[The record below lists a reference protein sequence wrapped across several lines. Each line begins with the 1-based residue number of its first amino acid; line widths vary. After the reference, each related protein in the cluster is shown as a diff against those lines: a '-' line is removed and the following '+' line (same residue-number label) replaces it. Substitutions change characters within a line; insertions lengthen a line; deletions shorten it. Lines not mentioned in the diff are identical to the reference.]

1 MHFQDEVFD
10 VCVLVSLKRFEGEI
24 LLVRVH
30 FDDLLGHDLVFF
42 VLVFSHLGEVEMLR
56 LS

>member
-10 VCVLVSLKRFEGEI
+10 VCVLVSLKRFEWEV
-24 LLVRVH
+24 LLARVH
-30 FDDLLGHDLVFF
+30 FDNLVVHKLVFF
-42 VLVFSHLGEVEMLR
+42 VLVFSHLGEIKMLR